1 MSSTPSVVPCV
12 ARHQVLSVA
21 PAPERDRP
29 QETAATTAPT
39 PGAQWRHGHGR
50 ERRRRAGD
58 EVAERPAHGP
68 RGVVA
73 GGGPVLSE
81 VERGNVEAL
90 GAAVFHVS
98 MAMC

>member
-21 PAPERDRP
+21 PAPERHRP
-29 QETAATTAPT
+29 QEAAAAAAA
-39 PGAQWRHGHGR
+39 PGAQWRHGHRR
-50 ERRRRAGD
+50 ERRRWAGD

-73 GGGPVLSE
+73 GRGPVLSE

-90 GAAVFHVS
+90 GAAILHVS
-98 MAMC
+98 RIIH

>member
-1 MSSTPSVVPCV
+1 MSSTPSVVPGV
-12 ARHQVLSVA
+12 ARHQVLSVV

-29 QETAATTAPT
+29 QETAATAAT
-39 PGAQWRHGHGR
+39 PGAQWRHGHGW
-50 ERRRRAGD
+50 ERWRRAGD

-73 GGGPVLSE
+73 GRGSVLSE
-81 VERGNVEAL
+81 VERSDVEAL

-98 MAMC
+98 TIMS